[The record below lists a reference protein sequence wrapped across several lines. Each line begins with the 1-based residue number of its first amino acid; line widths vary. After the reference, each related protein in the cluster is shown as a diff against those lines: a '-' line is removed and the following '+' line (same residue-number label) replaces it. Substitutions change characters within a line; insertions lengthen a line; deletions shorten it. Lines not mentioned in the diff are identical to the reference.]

1 MMIMV
6 PACSC
11 VTPLRFLEQ
20 LAGRCV
26 VAHMYMYMDM
36 CMDMS
41 RVGRGRDGSGP
52 DLPHESLHI
61 LLCNRNK
68 LPKIDTHCPRSW

>member
-1 MMIMV
+1 MV

-11 VTPLRFLEQ
+11 VTPLRVLEQ
-20 LAGRCV
+20 LAGRRV
-26 VAHMYMYMDM
+26 VAHMHMYMDM

-52 DLPHESLHI
+52 DLSHESLRI
-61 LLCNRNK
+61 LRCNSTK
-68 LPKIDTHCPRSW
+68 LPK